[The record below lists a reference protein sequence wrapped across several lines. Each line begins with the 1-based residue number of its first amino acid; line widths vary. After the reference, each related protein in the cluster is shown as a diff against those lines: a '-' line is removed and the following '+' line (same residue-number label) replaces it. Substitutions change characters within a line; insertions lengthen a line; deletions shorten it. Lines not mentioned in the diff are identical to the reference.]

1 MSERRRFVPRALS
14 TAARVTLVAGLLS
27 AALAAGFAFWIRN
40 EIYATRYQVSDQEA
54 EDVLLDL
61 QNAAE
66 VQHSVRWMVL
76 RGSRDLPS
84 FQVVDSDGWIAHTS
98 DSLKGFSGHGPI
110 VAPPARGTDTSAYD
124 LSVVLGSYDNALD
137 ACNQETGLDEAS
149 CDDDRRLAGRR
160 LKVRQ
165 LVLPMHQIY
174 VSDEIRL
181 DRKVAISV
189 VVSPLEAE
197 DAVASLDEV
206 LLPAMPAAV
215 LLIMFG
221 AYFGTRLALRPVERI
236 RAQAAAIGERNLHER
251 VPVPPTHDVVS
262 RLAVT
267 LNETLDRLDKAADRQ
282 RGFIADAAHE
292 LRSPIASLR
301 ATLEV
306 ATEHTSRADWPVVG
320 ASAADD
326 TRRLQELA
334 NDLLLVARLDAGE
347 EPTRTRVDLAE
358 LVRRHLGRRLSDDGP
373 RLEVEA
379 VESAEVSGDERQL
392 DRLLRNLVDN
402 AIRHAELAVTVRV
415 TLTRSPQD
423 RSRRPDDRSG
433 RPGATGQVVVH
444 VDDDGPGIPETARE
458 QVFERF
464 IRLDEARSRDAGGV
478 GLGLAIA
485 REIAVRHG
493 GFLVV
498 GDSPAGGARLTITLD
513 AAGPTTK
520 QSAGESVVERPGD
533 RQFQSGR
540 VSSGASR
547 SAIRR

>member
-1 MSERRRFVPRALS
+1 MSERRRFLPRALS
-14 TAARVTLVAGLLS
+14 TAARVTLIAGLLS
-27 AALAAGFAFWIRN
+27 AALAAGFAYWIRN
-40 EIYATRYQVSDQEA
+40 EIYATRYQVSDKEA

-66 VQHSVRWMVL
+66 LQRSARWMVL

-84 FQVVDSDGWIAHTS
+84 FQVVDSGGWIAHTS
-98 DSLKGFSGHGPI
+98 DSLKGFSGRGPI
-110 VAPPARGTDTSAYD
+110 VAPPARGGDRAAYD
-124 LSVVLGSYDNALD
+124 LSVVLGNYDDSLD
-137 ACNQETGLDEAS
+137 VCGGDSRLDEAS

-160 LKVRQ
+160 LKVKQ
-165 LVLPMHQIY
+165 IVLPMHQIY
-174 VSDEIRL
+174 LGDKIAL

-206 LLPAMPAAV
+206 LRPAMPAAV
-215 LLIMFG
+215 LLIMLG

-236 RAQAAAIGERNLHER
+236 RARAAAIGERNLHER

-306 ATEHTSRADWPVVG
+306 ATEHTGRADWPVVG
-320 ASAADD
+320 ASAAED

-334 NDLLLVARLDAGE
+334 NDLLLVARLDAGG
-347 EPTRTRVDLAE
+347 RSSRSHVDLAE
-358 LVRRHLGRRLSDDGP
+358 QVRRHLGRRLSDDGP

-379 VESAEVSGDERQL
+379 VESAVVLGDERRL

-402 AIRHAELAVTVRV
+402 AVRHAKLAVTVRV
-415 TLTRSPQD
+415 ELTRPAED
-423 RSRRPDDRSG
+423 RSRLTGADDQSRSPRTG
-433 RPGATGQVVVH
+433 GQVVVH
-444 VDDDGPGIPETARE
+444 VDDDGPGIPEAARE

-493 GFLVV
+493 GSLVV
-498 GDSPAGGARLTITLD
+498 GDSPAGGARLTLTLE
-513 AAGPTTK
+513 AADPTPEQHASEPGAERSGK
-520 QSAGESVVERPGD
+520 GSFRAG
-533 RQFQSGR
+533 
-540 VSSGASR
+540 A
-547 SAIRR
+547 